1 MVYELEIFRDGEW
14 HKLDLP
20 NGQKV
25 KYNLLVNDI
34 GNPSER
40 KISHSNTYTLPK
52 TVNNIQALG
61 LNYLN
66 SNALRR
72 SLNRKF
78 DCRIKDRGRITMEG
92 FLVINRPT
100 DKDIKV
106 NVIDKAVDLL
116 GMWGSTTY
124 KELLN
129 NDALISSL
137 PQAFRNAV
145 AQLREFN
152 IPLQNQPM
160 TPTSNIYG
168 LSYPLAAFPNTLN
181 VIGDNFNKLDT
192 DIRVPADRIN
202 TFQSRPL
209 FNASAFLRMI
219 CNAYGYNISI
229 SPSNDPRNDYIV
241 PESANEEPDTN
252 QNPETGLLDDVKR
265 WDIYDPGSSNTVGQM
280 AFYLPPGVPSNSP
293 NNITGYTDPPEL
305 LVENV
310 PAYSRRDYKAMN
322 CIYYISESRMSG
334 KLTYFCNYQN
344 VSTFPDNNCYVR
356 HYVRSVW
363 RNLNGLGV
371 MFHEIEGIEDVWEW
385 KSLSEVQ
392 SAEIVIDKSQFK
404 IKPDPNAFTFFGIL
418 HIVQFR
424 RPTAILYPEEYD
436 SPHMIN
442 MRTTEEII
450 TEDKITFNDK
460 DEFYQGTTVNLANAA
475 PQETIKNLLS
485 GILVRNGL
493 LCYIDDLNKTV
504 YFYGYGL
511 MTSRITSRTYIDDW
525 SDYFLKNMPIEYD
538 TQYGDKYAKL
548 NRIGLKEAFPG
559 NSYNLKLS
567 EQGEDSKYKD
577 FVEFENP
584 QFKDVTEVKL
594 VNTGGVKP
602 YFEYTNKGLGLVS
615 IESTINGLIQTNSKG
630 VEAGTVNVRH
640 AQNVN
645 YHRLPQSVI
654 DWYEIINK
662 GVRVKGYFL
671 LPQDVIKNI
680 DLRRP
685 KYVEGLNSTTIIE
698 KVSEYVDAQT
708 PVEVTLIIPGV
719 IEP

>member
-14 HKLDLP
+14 HQLDLP

-52 TVNNIQALG
+52 TINNIQALG
-61 LNYLN
+61 LNYFN

-72 SLNRKF
+72 SLNKKF

-124 KELLN
+124 RELLN
-129 NDALISSL
+129 NDTLISSL
-137 PQAFRNAV
+137 PQALQNAV
-145 AQLREFN
+145 AQLRNFN

-160 TPTSNIYG
+160 VPTSNISG
-168 LSYPLAAFPNTLN
+168 SPYPLAAFPNTLN
-181 VIGDNFNKLDT
+181 VIGDKFNQLDT
-192 DIRVPADRIN
+192 GIRVPAGRIN

-209 FNASAFLRMI
+209 FNTSAFLRMI
-219 CNAYGYNISI
+219 CNAYGYNIDI
-229 SPSNDPRNDYIV
+229 SAEDDPINDYIV
-241 PESANEEPDTN
+241 PESVSEEPNIN
-252 QNPETGLLDDVKR
+252 QHPETEPLNSIQR
-265 WDIYDPGSSNTVGQM
+265 WDIYSPGSSNTTGQM
-280 AFYLPPGVPSNSP
+280 AFYLPPEAPGDLP

-305 LVENV
+305 LANTAS
-310 PAYSRRDYKAMN
+310 AYFRRDYRELKT
-322 CIYYISESRMSG
+322 IYYISESRMAG
-334 KLTYFCNYQN
+334 KLTYSCNYQN
-344 VSTFPDNNCYVR
+344 VSTLPDNDCYVR

-363 RNLNGLGV
+363 RDLDGLGV
-371 MFHEIEGIEDVWEW
+371 MFHEIEGLEDVWQW

-404 IKPDPNAFTFFGIL
+404 IKPHPNAFRLYGIL
-418 HIVQFR
+418 HVVQFR
-424 RPTAILYPEEYD
+424 RPTANLATSEYD

-450 TEDKITFNDK
+450 TKDKITYNDK
-460 DEFYQGTTVNLANAA
+460 DEFYQGITVNLANAA
-475 PQETIKNLLS
+475 PQETLKNLLS

-493 LCYIDDLNKTV
+493 LCYINDLNKTV

-511 MTSRITSRTYIDDW
+511 MTSRIINRTNIDDW
-525 SDYFLKNMPIEYD
+525 SDYFLKHMPIEYD

-559 NSYNLKLS
+559 NTYNLKLS

-594 VNTGGVKP
+594 VNVGGMKP
-602 YFEYTNKGLGLVS
+602 YFEYTNKGLGLVN

-630 VEAGTVNVRH
+630 VEAGMVNVRH
-640 AQNVN
+640 AQNIN
-645 YHRLPQSVI
+645 YLQLPQSVI

-671 LPQDVIKNI
+671 LPQDIVKNI

-685 KYVEGLNSTTIIE
+685 KYIEGLNSTAIIE